1 MLREEKLTMLRN
13 VSEGY
18 AESVVWWVNKPFIDR
33 EVEISQT
40 ELQCVGETEEKEALR
55 EGVRAYAKAWKL
67 GIIEFIWEIVN

>member
-1 MLREEKLTMLRN
+1 MLRN

-55 EGVRAYAKAWKL
+55 EGVRAYAKA
-67 GIIEFIWEIVN
+67 